1 MFRSGVPLR
10 AFTVCVEGEQKKFS
24 PPSGQSEHHKKA
36 IFLTTSRLS
45 PTILSCTIFA
55 ITMAAIVSNLIEQLS
70 GIVSTDFKKNDPTRL
85 QLALAARKVFHE
97 LETPG
102 EKTMRLAI
110 EEPIMFS
117 VLQATI
123 DMGLWDAWT
132 AAAGGEKH
140 VKDLAMMANQEIDA
154 ELLREH
160 RLPHHHTRL
169 LTAAGHQM
177 RLLAANQIVREVKED
192 TYAPTTY
199 SFALGDKSAQ
209 LAPGLRI
216 R

>member
-1 MFRSGVPLR
+1 MT
-10 AFTVCVEGEQKKFS
+10 AAAGELIQQLAGITSTQFS
-24 PPSGQSEHHKKA
+24 
-36 IFLTTSRLS
+36 
-45 PTILSCTIFA
+45 
-55 ITMAAIVSNLIEQLS
+55 
-70 GIVSTDFKKNDPTRL
+70 KNDPVRL

-110 EEPIMFS
+110 EEPVMFS

-123 DMGLWDAWT
+123 DMGLWEAWT

-140 VKDLAMMANQEIDA
+140 VQDLAVMAKQDVDA

-160 RLPHHHTRL
+160 ELPHIFLSL
-169 LTAAGHQM
+169 LTTTGHQM
-177 RLLAANQIVREVKED
+177 RLLAAHHVVREVKED
-192 TYAPTTY
+192 TYAPTAY
-199 SFALGDKSAQ
+199 SFGLGDKSTK